1 MGAVDSALSG
11 AASGAAIGSVVPGIG
26 TAVGAVAGG
35 LIGLAPSVFKFF
47 SGKKQLSQANA
58 INPTDPGY
66 QMNQGVIDN
75 ARILRDRY
83 NNYTLPGYSQAQN
96 QINNTYQ
103 DAYSKG
109 MQGATSGGDVADL
122 AAKLAYGKNIAEN
135 NLATQNAQGKDAALG
150 QYMQAN
156 AAAGQE
162 GVNANAY
169 ARDQYQRQLMQKAA
183 LTQAGTTN
191 EYNALETGA
200 TALPS
205 IIGNV
210 ASSFKKTPVDN
221 STVSQLGSIFSTY
234 QRPDGGTEWSKIAQN
249 TRY

>member
-1 MGAVDSALSG
+1 MSWIAAGA
-11 AASGAAIGSVVPGIG
+11 
-26 TAVGAVAGG
+26 TAVSLIPSAV
-35 LIGLAPSVFKFF
+35 KFF
-47 SGKKQLSQANA
+47 NGASQKKQAKA

-66 QMNQGVIDN
+66 QMNQGAIDN

-109 MQGATSGGDVADL
+109 VQGATSGGDVADL

-150 QYMQAN
+150 QYIQAN

-183 LTQAGTTN
+183 LTQAGNTN
-191 EYNALETGA
+191 EYNAIDTGA
-200 TALPS
+200 SVLSSALYKK
-205 IIGNV
+205 
-210 ASSFKKTPVDN
+210 ASPTSNDN
-221 STVSQLGSIFSTY
+221 NSDASTLGSIFSTSKTPSTGLTNAGLGGY
-234 QRPDGGTEWSKIAQN
+234 NRPDGGIDWSKIALN
-249 TRY
+249 NRY